1 MWFVGNI
8 DSGFVVKSTRGL
20 TINGVQYPRNIF
32 TQWSREQLAELDI
45 LPYREIGVN
54 SKYQWQGQLT
64 RAMVNGEVVGTY
76 AGIDRDVDGLKN
88 NMISQVRQIASSKIA
103 ETDWMVIREAD
114 GGTAMNADV
123 KAYRAAVRT
132 DSNRKE
138 TEINA
143 LADLDAVKAYD
154 NHPVT
159 MVNKT
164 KHTSDEGVETYG
176 DPLIT
181 RESTV
186 SKVNSYGWAIDP
198 LADVDP
204 SFVSIND
211 N

>member
-8 DSGFVVKSTRGL
+8 DTGFVVKSTRGL

-45 LPYREIGVN
+45 LPYSEIGVN

-76 AGIDRDVDGLKN
+76 AGIDRDADGLKK

-123 KAYRAAVRT
+123 KAYRAAIRT

-181 RESTV
+181 SESTV
-186 SKVNSYGWAIDP
+186 SKVNSYEWATDP
-198 LADVDP
+198 LADVDL
-204 SFVSIND
+204 SFVSITD
-211 N
+211 R

>member
-45 LPYREIGVN
+45 LPYSEIGIN

-76 AGIDRDVDGLKN
+76 AGIDRDVADLKK

-123 KAYRAAVRT
+123 KTYRAAVRT

-164 KHTSDEGVETYG
+164 KHTSAEGVETYG

-181 RESTV
+181 GESTV
-186 SKVNSYGWAIDP
+186 SKVNSYEWATDP
-198 LADVDP
+198 LADVDL
-204 SFVSIND
+204 SFVSITD
-211 N
+211 R

>member
-45 LPYREIGVN
+45 LPYSEIGVN

-76 AGIDRDVDGLKN
+76 AGIDRDVDGLKK
-88 NMISQVRQIASSKIA
+88 NMISQVRQLASGKIA

-123 KAYRAAVRT
+123 KAYRAAVRA

-143 LADLDAVKAYD
+143 LANLDAVKAYD

-164 KHTSDEGVETYG
+164 KHTSEEGVETYG

-186 SKVNSYGWAIDP
+186 SKVNSYEWAIDP
-198 LADVDP
+198 LAAVDL
-204 SFVSIND
+204 SFVSITD
-211 N
+211 R

>member
-1 MWFVGNI
+1 MWFVGSI

-45 LPYREIGVN
+45 LPYSEIGIN

-64 RAMVNGEVVGTY
+64 RAVVNGEVVGTY
-76 AGIDRDVDGLKN
+76 AGIDRDVADLKN

-123 KAYRAAVRT
+123 KAYRAAIRT

-164 KHTSDEGVETYG
+164 KHTSEEGVETYG

-186 SKVNSYGWAIDP
+186 SKVNSYEWAIDP
-198 LADVDP
+198 LADADP
-204 SFVSIND
+204 SLVSIND

>member
-1 MWFVGNI
+1 
-8 DSGFVVKSTRGL
+8 
-20 TINGVQYPRNIF
+20 
-32 TQWSREQLAELDI
+32 
-45 LPYREIGVN
+45 
-54 SKYQWQGQLT
+54 
-64 RAMVNGEVVGTY
+64 
-76 AGIDRDVDGLKN
+76 
-88 NMISQVRQIASSKIA
+88 
-103 ETDWMVIREAD
+103 MVIREAD

-123 KAYRAAVRT
+123 KAYRAAVRA

-138 TEINA
+138 TEIDA

-164 KHTSDEGVETYG
+164 KHSSDEGVETYG

-181 RESTV
+181 MESTV
-186 SKVNSYGWAIDP
+186 SKVNSYEWAIDP
-198 LADVDP
+198 LTDVDP

>member
-45 LPYREIGVN
+45 LPYSEIGVN

-76 AGIDRDVDGLKN
+76 AGIDRDVDGLKK
-88 NMISQVRQIASSKIA
+88 NMISQVRQLASGKIA

-123 KAYRAAVRT
+123 KAYRAAVRA

-143 LADLDAVKAYD
+143 LANLDAVKAYD

-164 KHTSDEGVETYG
+164 KHTSEEGVETYG

-186 SKVNSYGWAIDP
+186 SKVNSYEWAIDP
-198 LADVDP
+198 LADADP